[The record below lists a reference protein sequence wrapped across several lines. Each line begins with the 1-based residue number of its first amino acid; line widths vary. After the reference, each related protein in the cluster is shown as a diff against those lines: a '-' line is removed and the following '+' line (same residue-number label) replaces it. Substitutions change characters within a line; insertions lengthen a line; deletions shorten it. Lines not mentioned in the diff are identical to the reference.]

1 MIYWLQITSGRGPEE
16 CCWVVARLLSH
27 MIKCAEALSIKTRV
41 LETVPGSNKDTMKS
55 ALIALEGD
63 TIHTFAHDWEGSIQ
77 WIGQS
82 MFRPG
87 HKRKNWF
94 VGTRFLKPIE
104 ADDSTDKTF
113 KVETMR
119 SSGPGGQHVNKT
131 ESAVRITHVAT
142 GLSATAQEERSQH
155 LNKKLAM
162 TRLYDLIQ
170 QKKDDDVQKAN
181 KKRWACHNDL
191 ERGNPVKVFKGLD
204 FRPIE

>member
-1 MIYWLQITSGRGPEE
+1 MIYWLQITAGRGPDE
-16 CCWVVARLLSH
+16 CSWVVAQLLPHILDS
-27 MIKCAEALSIKTRV
+27 ANSISISTRV
-41 LETVPGSNKDTMKS
+41 LETIPGDKRDTLKS
-55 ALIALEGD
+55 ALVALEGK
-63 TIHTFAHDWEGSIQ
+63 HVPAFARDWEGSIQ

-94 VGTRFLKPIE
+94 VGTRFLKPVE
-104 ADDSTDKTF
+104 TDDSTDKTL
-113 KVETMR
+113 KIETMR

-170 QKKDDDVQKAN
+170 QKKDDDMQKAN
-181 KKRWACHNDL
+181 KKRWTCHNDL
-191 ERGNPVKVFKGLD
+191 ERGNPVKVFKGMD
-204 FRPIE
+204 FKPLG